1 MLQENQLNNANEW
14 RRKAYLPYPTLP
26 TLPFLLFT
34 RSFASYYEGHKHH
47 SSQSYPSLL
56 PLSIIYPPP
65 PQFCTG
71 WTETW
76 DSPYPLCIHSSWI
89 LGQHHLI
96 LLSHSIWGSSNHQ
109 LEIVWFCI
117 IWWNCLKQ
125 KSSR

>member
-14 RRKAYLPYPTLP
+14 RRKAYLPYPTFP
-26 TLPFLLFT
+26 TLPFYYSLDLLLHIMKDINITLVKVIPHF
-34 RSFASYYEGHKHH
+34 
-47 SSQSYPSLL
+47 SLSGL
-56 PLSIIYPPP
+56 FNLP
-65 PQFCTG
+65 PQLCTG

-125 KSSR
+125 KTSR